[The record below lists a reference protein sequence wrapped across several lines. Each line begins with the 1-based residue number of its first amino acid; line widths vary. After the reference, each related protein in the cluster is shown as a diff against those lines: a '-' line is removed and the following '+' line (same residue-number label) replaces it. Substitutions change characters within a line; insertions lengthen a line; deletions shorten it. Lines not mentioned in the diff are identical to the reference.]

1 MNIKNPYTERN
12 NNVEK
17 KKKFKL
23 FDMNREGRGV
33 LPGEDTRPTLKFFFK
48 QLGRKF
54 WKLFSLNLMMLIQVI
69 PLFLVFYVNL
79 TGPTTPVVNNVLY
92 IPLLG
97 AQTAAP
103 TSAGAALFNA
113 VSGMITIP
121 TFNTYI
127 YWVII
132 PLIIFTVVTYG
143 WQKVGAV
150 YVLRNLA
157 RGDAVF
163 VISDY
168 FHAIK
173 RNLLQGFLFGLIDCA
188 IIFMLGFDF
197 LYFFNAPATGF
208 NTFMMAALVA
218 LIILYLLASF
228 YTHLMLVTFDMK
240 ISKIIKNALIFS
252 VLGIKRNLMAVLG
265 ILLSIAICAALII
278 VGFQM
283 GLYFTVII
291 PILFLPALIG
301 FIYVYAAYPVIKK
314 YMIDPVQNKN
324 N

>member
-1 MNIKNPYTERN
+1 M
-12 NNVEK
+12 EK

-23 FDMNREGRGV
+23 FDMNRDGKGV
-33 LPGEDTRPTLKFFFK
+33 EPGEDTTPTLKFFFK
-48 QLGRKF
+48 QYGRKF
-54 WKLFSLNLMMLIQVI
+54 WKLFSLNLMMLLQVI
-69 PLFLVFYVNL
+69 PLVLIFYVNL
-79 TGPTTPVVNNVLY
+79 TGPTSPTVGNVLY

-103 TSAGAALFNA
+103 TGAGASLFNA
-113 VSGMITIP
+113 VSGMLSIP
-121 TFNTYI
+121 TFNTHI
-127 YWVII
+127 YWIII

-143 WQKVGAV
+143 WQKVGSI

-188 IIFMLGFDF
+188 VIFMLGFDF
-197 LYFFNAPATGF
+197 LYFFNAPADGF

-218 LIILYLLASF
+218 LIIIYLLMSF

-240 ISKIIKNALIFS
+240 ITKILKNALIFS
-252 VLGIKRNLMAVLG
+252 VLGIKRNLMAALG
-265 ILLSIAICAALII
+265 ILLAIALSAAII
-278 VGFQM
+278 ILGMQA
-283 GLYFTVII
+283 GLYFTIII
-291 PILFLPALIG
+291 PVLVLPAFIG
-301 FIYVYAAYPVIKK
+301 FAYVYAAYPVIKK
-314 YMIDPVQNKN
+314 YMIDPVQNTN
-324 N
+324 E